1 MTAPFDLTVPGGF
14 GGGWDAR
21 AGEYIT
27 VIDLEGEQTGDF
39 VAFAAADREEWLS
52 PVHCREALRNLFIHA
67 GDCLVSNRRRPIL
80 EVISD
85 DVGVHDATIPA
96 CDPTRYAVEFGVTGH
111 RNCFENM
118 WAVVRDRGVDPRRFP
133 EPLNLFQNT
142 PVVGDGRIGLTD
154 PVSRPGDRI
163 VLRALVD
170 VFGALSPCPQDIIP
184 GNGLLPSP
192 MRLVVGDS
200 PFLEGA
206 G

>member
-1 MTAPFDLTVPGGF
+1 MTTRLDVIVPGGF
-14 GGGWDAR
+14 GGTWEAR

-27 VIDLEGEQTGDF
+27 VVDIEGEQTGDF
-39 VAFAAADREEWLS
+39 VAFVADDPDEWLS
-52 PVHCREALRNLFIHA
+52 PPHCREALRNLFIHA
-67 GDCLVSNRRRPIL
+67 GDRLVTNRRRPIL
-80 EVISD
+80 EVVHD

-96 CDPTRYAVEFGVTGH
+96 CDPTRYAVEFGVPGH

-118 WAVVRDRGVDPRRFP
+118 YGAVEQRGVDPRRFP

-154 PVSRPGDRI
+154 PVSLAGQRI

-184 GNGLLPSP
+184 GNGLRPSP
-192 MRLVVGDS
+192 MRVMVGDD
-200 PFLEGA
+200 PAA
-206 G
+206 GVN